1 MKTNTSISNLLVL
14 ASISS
19 SVLPLQYESD
29 YILQNNASY
38 VYCQDLADWST
49 SVLQNPLNY
58 IASNNN
64 NEKIKALLV
73 FTKTLIEN
81 STEIEGEIVDLV
93 NENFWDLI

>member
-38 VYCQDLADWST
+38 IYCQDIADWSA
-49 SVLQNPLNY
+49 SILQNPLNY
-58 IASNNN
+58 VASNYNI
-64 NEKIKALLV
+64 EKFKTLLV

-81 STEIEGEIVDLV
+81 STEIEVEIVDLV